1 MAKYCGAIG
10 FAMPEETAPGVWT
23 DQIVEKIYRGEV
35 IRNFM
40 KWQNSENL
48 NDDLNISNELSVVG
62 DPFLCCN
69 CANIKYATY
78 MGVKWKVNSIDIQYP
93 RLKLSL
99 GGVWNEQS
107 S

>member
-1 MAKYCGAIG
+1 
-10 FAMPEETAPGVWT
+10 MPEETTPGVWT

-78 MGVKWKVNSIDIQYP
+78 MDVKWKVNSIDIQYP

>member
-1 MAKYCGAIG
+1 
-10 FAMPEETAPGVWT
+10 MPEETTPGVWT
-23 DQIVEKIYRGEV
+23 DLIVEKIYRGEV

-69 CANIKYATY
+69 YANIKYATY